1 MSNEVVFIAAVVV
14 LTLLALMMAM
24 ATLYRKAGPHEA
36 LIVYG
41 LRGTRIVKGRG
52 TVIFPMVENFRQLS
66 LQLMSFDV
74 APQQDLYTK
83 QGVAVTVE
91 AVAQIKV
98 KSDPESI
105 QTAAEQFLT
114 KTDQARRGS
123 DRYAL

>member
-1 MSNEVVFIAAVVV
+1 MSNATLYMSVVLV
-14 LTLLALMMAM
+14 LTLLALMMVMAM
-24 ATLYRKAGPHEA
+24 LFRKAGPHEA

-52 TVIFPMVENFRQLS
+52 TLIFPMIESFRQLS

-114 KTDQARRGS
+114 K
-123 DRYAL
+123 

>member
-1 MSNEVVFIAAVVV
+1 MHCQRRPKMSNEIFYIAALLV
-14 LTLLALMMAM
+14 LTLLALTMVMT
-24 ATLYRKAGPHEA
+24 TLFRKAGPHEA

-52 TVIFPMVENFRQLS
+52 TLIFPMIESFRQLS

-91 AVAQIKV
+91 AVAQI
-98 KSDPESI
+98 
-105 QTAAEQFLT
+105 
-114 KTDQARRGS
+114 
-123 DRYAL
+123 